1 MRKKQNPKLKDLF
14 PHALHRVLVV
24 SGVSYL
30 NVCQRDVV
38 SLCMM
43 SQDPSVD
50 SAYEERSLE
59 WKITRAGESLFSLV
73 SVHSIHFCNLLLIS
87 WHLSQFQ

>member
-1 MRKKQNPKLKDLF
+1 MGNTADSATDPFTSLQLLVFLPWLESNFRKVIGMVNEKKQNPKLKDLF

-43 SQDPSVD
+43 S
-50 SAYEERSLE
+50 
-59 WKITRAGESLFSLV
+59 
-73 SVHSIHFCNLLLIS
+73 
-87 WHLSQFQ
+87 